1 MFFKGKFYLILIIL
15 LIFLI
20 GLFFF
25 RNKAKETEGLNK
37 KPQEIQ
43 ENGRVK
49 VKYPQD
55 YTIVLLGDSMT
66 EKLGNS
72 DEIRAYLKKD
82 YPNKTFEI
90 LNYGF
95 GSTNILSVQERLEKE
110 TFYGRSFRPILEIA
124 FNLILIES
132 FGNNPLSQFPLE
144 EGLKKQTEALNKI
157 VETLK
162 KENPQAKIVFVATIS
177 PNKKQYGRGQVDL
190 ESEVREKWTE
200 ERIAYI
206 KNHIKYADDHQI
218 PLINIF
224 EKSLNKDG
232 DGNSDYLSSADYI
245 HPSPNGVY
253 FISEEISNFIFENK
267 ILSP

>member
-1 MFFKGKFYLILIIL
+1 MFFKKEFYLFLIIL
-15 LIFLI
+15 ISILTGIF
-20 GLFFF
+20 FYQ
-25 RNKAKETEGLNK
+25 NKTNK
-37 KPQEIQ
+37 TTNLTTKPQNIQ

-82 YPNKTFEI
+82 YPNKTFEV

-95 GSTNILSVQERLEKE
+95 GSTNILSVEERLQKE
-110 TFYGRSFRPILEIA
+110 TFYGRAFRPILDIA
-124 FNLILIES
+124 FDLILIES
-132 FGNNPLSQFPLE
+132 FGNNPLSEFPQDV
-144 EGLKKQTEALNKI
+144 GLKKQTEALDKI
-157 VETLK
+157 VASIK
-162 KENPQAKIVFVATIS
+162 KENPTAKIVFVATIS
-177 PNKKQYGRGQVDL
+177 PNKKQFGQGQVDL
-190 ESEVREKWTE
+190 TSEVREKWTE
-200 ERIAYI
+200 ERIAYT
-206 KNHIKYADDHQI
+206 KNHIKYANDHQI

-232 DGNSDYLSSADYI
+232 DGNLDYISSIDYI

-253 FISEEISNFIFENK
+253 FISEQITKFIYENQ
-267 ILSP
+267 ILNP